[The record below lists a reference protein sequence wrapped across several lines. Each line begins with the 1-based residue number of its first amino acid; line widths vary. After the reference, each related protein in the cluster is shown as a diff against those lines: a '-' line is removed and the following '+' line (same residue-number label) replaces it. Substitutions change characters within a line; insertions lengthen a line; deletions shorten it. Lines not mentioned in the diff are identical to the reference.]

1 MTFVLVHHALFLS
14 TRLLYCRLLNCLLVW
29 SFDRLLVG
37 NCDYFVC
44 TFLSGWTG
52 FGGFD
57 THWTPVAPLMIIAAR
72 SFSAHNSVGRIEP
85 VNTAPVMYGT
95 VFIFVADFFY
105 RGLIIPIVIMAAWTI
120 YADYFLPATT
130 LTMQLKVVSIF
141 ESEKVCAC

>member
-1 MTFVLVHHALFLS
+1 
-14 TRLLYCRLLNCLLVW
+14 
-29 SFDRLLVG
+29 
-37 NCDYFVC
+37 
-44 TFLSGWTG
+44 
-52 FGGFD
+52 
-57 THWTPVAPLMIIAAR
+57 MIIAAR

-95 VFIFVADFFY
+95 VFIFVANFFY